1 MEVSVTY
8 ATSNSRPMCFN
19 RGLLPS
25 QIRSFTAIRTTDS
38 IATGRNSKGRRKSIS
53 VANAFNGFTSPG
65 HTLSSNWDVDLCQN
79 RSATPAQLLPRF
91 EELDTTNML
100 LRQRIVFLGSPVD
113 DMTADFVISQLLF
126 LDVEDP
132 KKDIKLFINSPGGAV
147 TAAMGI
153 YDAMKL
159 CKADVSTICVGLA
172 ASTSAFILASGTKG
186 KRFCMPNG
194 RVMIHRPHGHPR
206 GGFADLCISI
216 REYSYQTNKINKIL
230 SIVTGKSLEQVEEDT
245 HYDKFMNA
253 WEAKEYGVIDGVI
266 DDGKPGL
273 IAPTAEALPPPTPQ
287 AWEGLFTV
295 DGFRGL
301 KRRMPSEHKFLQK
314 AFKGGQISDGDE
326 GPEQAKE
333 TPSAA

>member
-1 MEVSVTY
+1 MEVSVTC
-8 ATSNSRPMCFN
+8 ATSKSRPMCFN

-25 QIRSFTAIRTTDS
+25 QIRSFTAIKTTDS

-53 VANAFNGFTSPG
+53 VANAFNESTASR

-79 RSATPAQLLPRF
+79 YSATPAQLLPRF

-113 DMTADFVISQLLF
+113 DMTADFVISQLLL

-132 KKDIKLFINSPGGAV
+132 KKDIKLFINSPGGSI

-159 CKADVSTICVGLA
+159 CKADISTICVGLA
-172 ASTSAFILASGTKG
+172 ASTGAFILASGTKG

-194 RVMIHRPHGHPR
+194 RVMIHQPLGSSS
-206 GGFADLCISI
+206 GGLAEICISI
-216 REYSYQTNKINKIL
+216 RELSYQKTKINKIL
-230 SIVTGKSLEQVEEDT
+230 SRVTGKSLEQIEEDT
-245 HYDKFMNA
+245 YYDKFMNA
-253 WEAKEYGVIDGVI
+253 WEAKEYGLIDGVI

-273 IAPTAEALPPPTPQ
+273 IAPVAEAIPPPQPYLLGLFN
-287 AWEGLFTV
+287 AEGL
-295 DGFRGL
+295 REA
-301 KRRMPSEHKFLQK
+301 KKKMPSEHKFLQK
-314 AFKGGQISDGDE
+314 ALEGGQISDGDKD
-326 GPEQAKE
+326 PEQAKE
-333 TPSAA
+333 TPSAV